1 MPFLSARTFS
11 LIFCFDLRLRF
22 SLALS
27 PLINDICAP
36 QWSFVQGLQ
45 SLFLVT
51 LAITAPSISYQPK
64 EGAIGHRENFVR
76 IDCGLAAA
84 LLYQGCSIGK
94 AASLTAERTIL

>member
-36 QWSFVQGLQ
+36 QWSFVQELQ

-64 EGAIGHRENFVR
+64 EGALCHRESSFVSTAAWPLLSCISGAGHRPGFQSH
-76 IDCGLAAA
+76 G
-84 LLYQGCSIGK
+84 
-94 AASLTAERTIL
+94 